1 MEENSRTLELPPG
14 YTIAA
19 MEAESGAG
27 NQMLLLK
34 RADGSPV
41 VAFEFSALGPGPAR
55 IHEIAVEDEQRVAA
69 LREGHTVTGDDSIT
83 GSYEAY

>member
-1 MEENSRTLELPPG
+1 MEKNSRTLELPPG

-19 MEAESGAG
+19 MDAESETG

-41 VAFEFSALGPGPAR
+41 VAFEFSALGPGPGR
-55 IHEIAVEDEQRVAA
+55 IYEIAVEDAEKVAA
-69 LREGHTVTGDDSIT
+69 KNEGT
-83 GSYEAY
+83 

>member
-1 MEENSRTLELPPG
+1 MEEYSSSRTLELPPG

-19 MEAESGAG
+19 METESEAG

-41 VAFEFSALGPGPAR
+41 VAFELNALGPGPGR
-55 IHEIAVEDEQRVAA
+55 IHEIAVEDAEKVAA
-69 LREGHTVTGDDSIT
+69 EEPDTNSRDETTQP
-83 GSYEAY
+83 